1 VPRVSQNLSPF
12 PLNVYMLMRD
22 VPKYRRFFWNF
33 LVVFPL
39 GRIFLVGCK
48 IHSTV
53 LPHLKGSNPL

>member
-1 VPRVSQNLSPF
+1 VPRVSQNISPF
-12 PLNVYMLMRD
+12 PLNVYMLMRA
-22 VPKYRRFFWNF
+22 VPKCRRFFWNF

-39 GRIFLVGCK
+39 GGHFFDDG